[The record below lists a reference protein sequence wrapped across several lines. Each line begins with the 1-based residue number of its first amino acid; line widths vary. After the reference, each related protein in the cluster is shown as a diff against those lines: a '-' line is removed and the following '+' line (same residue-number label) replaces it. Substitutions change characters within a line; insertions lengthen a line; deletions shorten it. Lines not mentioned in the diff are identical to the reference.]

1 MFVTRLI
8 PTHQLA
14 IVLLVLTAGMFTAE
28 PGFGVASGD
37 ESSRAESSD
46 KDYAAGKRAY
56 EAEDWQGVIDSMQ
69 KVVDRRPWHD
79 NALSYMGYAHRK
91 LGNYEQALSHYN
103 RALERNPRNR
113 GALEYLGEA
122 YLDLGQPEKAKE
134 MLDRLEAECKRI
146 AIGFTNGGWKSGC
159 EEWEQLLKAYTAYQ
173 EKSQAGR

>member
-37 ESSRAESSD
+37 ESSRAASSD